1 MKRNGKGK
9 SFIYKAE
16 KPLSYGNDQN
26 LNFYHLSQFAAAAL
40 IKITPGMCAVS
51 LARSAACS

>member
-9 SFIYKAE
+9 SFIHHAE

-26 LNFYHLSQFAAAAL
+26 LNFYRLSQFAATL
-40 IKITPGMCAVS
+40 IKITPRMCRVS
-51 LARSAACS
+51 LARCASCM